1 MRRDEAR
8 ATIQDPAANRAR
20 PCERKAPIIRFE
32 LYVETGPRHGRTM
45 VHVPALAG
53 CVATG
58 PTTQEA
64 IENAR
69 SAIRARIE
77 FLRRHGEP
85 VADPDPIELVV
96 AEEDT
101 TSGWLGF
108 GVGFF
113 GPDRAPIGAD
123 EAARQ
128 ATWLTWSR
136 EELVAAA
143 RAWADAPSGPS
154 AYTAAEP
161 APAGPGRTVGAI
173 LLHVADAERGYL
185 NAALGPVPG
194 LSAAVTA
201 IERAAD
207 EPWEPLARARTLVL
221 QRLAA
226 TTDEERA
233 AVVQRGK
240 GQRTVRRMLRRML
253 EHEWEHTLE
262 IQARLKA

>member
-1 MRRDEAR
+1 M
-8 ATIQDPAANRAR
+8 AR
-20 PCERKAPIIRFE
+20 PTTVPRHHERKAPTIRFE

-53 CVATG
+53 CFATG

-64 IENAR
+64 IEHAR
-69 SAIRARIE
+69 SAIRARLE

-85 VADPDPIELVV
+85 VADPDPMELVV

-113 GPDRAPIGAD
+113 GPDREPIGED
-123 EAARQ
+123 EMARQ

-136 EELVAAA
+136 EELIAAA
-143 RAWADAPSGPS
+143 RAQVGAAQAAAARADAAEVTP
-154 AYTAAEP
+154 EP
-161 APAGPGRTVGAI
+161 AGLGRTLGAI

-185 NAALGPVPG
+185 TAALGPVSG
-194 LSAAVTA
+194 LSGAVTA
-201 IERAAD
+201 IERAGD
-207 EPWEPLARARTLVL
+207 EPWEALARARAIVME
-221 QRLAA
+221 RLAV
-226 TTDEERA
+226 TTDEERS

-262 IQARLKA
+262 LRARPKG